1 MNFRQC
7 SEDCFL
13 SGCSQF
19 MGEIELSFD
28 KFEIFTFSNLEVLI
42 VILSIFLSA
51 LYSETISMVD
61 TKLSLNHEINET
73 SQTLEN

>member
-1 MNFRQC
+1 MR
-7 SEDCFL
+7 DL
-13 SGCSQF
+13 
-19 MGEIELSFD
+19 ELSFD

-42 VILSIFLSA
+42 VIPSIFLSA
-51 LYSETISMVD
+51 LYSETIFMVD